1 LVLVFCASRDQA
13 HRGETL
19 ESESLEARQAS
30 TNEGKKFAGVTG
42 EEEAMYVITGATGN
56 TGGVVAER
64 LLAEGEKV
72 RVVGRDSE
80 RLERFTQNGA
90 ESFIADAT
98 DAGAL
103 TKAFAGAKAVYAMIP
118 PNIASPDVR
127 AYEESV
133 SDALRA
139 AIEEDGIKYAV
150 VLSSVGADKS
160 HGTGPVAGLHS
171 LEKKLEGTPG
181 LNALFLRAG
190 YFMENLLPQAGVLK
204 SIGSLA
210 GPVKADL
217 PLPMIATRDIG
228 AFAAEALSKL
238 DFVGKSTHELQGPR
252 DVTYTEVAKIV
263 GAAIGKADLAYNH
276 VPAAQLKP
284 VLMQMGM
291 SSNMADL
298 LLEMADALNSG
309 HMKMRELR
317 SPANTTPTTLE
328 TFVAEIFLPAYRGKA
343 SRA

>member
-1 LVLVFCASRDQA
+1 
-13 HRGETL
+13 
-19 ESESLEARQAS
+19 
-30 TNEGKKFAGVTG
+30 
-42 EEEAMYVITGATGN
+42 MYVITGATGN
-56 TGGVVAER
+56 TGSVVAER

-72 RVVGRDSE
+72 RVVGRDPK
-80 RLERFTQNGA
+80 RLERFKQKGA
-90 ESFIADAT
+90 ESFIADAA
-98 DAGAL
+98 DAGAI
-103 TKAFAGAKAVYAMIP
+103 TNAFAGAKAVYAMIP

-133 SDALRA
+133 NDALRS
-139 AIEEDGIKYAV
+139 AIEKNGIKYAV

-160 HGTGPVAGLHS
+160 AGTGPVVGLHS
-171 LEKKLEGTPG
+171 LEKKLEGIPG

-190 YFMENLLPQAGVLK
+190 YFMENLLPQVGVIK
-204 SIGSLA
+204 SIGSMA
-210 GPVKADL
+210 GPVKDDL

-228 AFAAEALSKL
+228 TFAAEALLKL
-238 DFVGKSTHELQGPR
+238 NFVGKSTRELQGPR
-252 DVTYTEVAKIV
+252 DVPYTEVAKIV
-263 GAAIGKADLAYNH
+263 GAAIGKPDVAYQL

-298 LLEMADALNSG
+298 LLEMADALNAG
-309 HMKMRELR
+309 YMKTLEPR

-343 SRA
+343 FGA

>member
-1 LVLVFCASRDQA
+1 
-13 HRGETL
+13 
-19 ESESLEARQAS
+19 
-30 TNEGKKFAGVTG
+30 
-42 EEEAMYVITGATGN
+42 MYVITGATGN
-56 TGGVVAER
+56 TGGVIAKR
-64 LLAEGEKV
+64 LLAKGEKV
-72 RVVGRDSE
+72 RVVGRDPK
-80 RLERFTQNGA
+80 RLELFTQKGA
-90 ESFIADAT
+90 GSFIADAT

-103 TKAFAGAKAVYAMIP
+103 TNAFAGAKAVYAMIP

-127 AYEESV
+127 GYEDSV
-133 SDALRA
+133 SDALRS
-139 AIEEDGIKYAV
+139 AIEKNGIKYAV

-171 LEKKLEGTPG
+171 LEKQLEGVPG

-190 YFMENLLPQAGVLK
+190 YFMENLLPQAGVVK
-204 SIGSLA
+204 SMGSMA
-210 GPVKADL
+210 GPVKGDL

-228 AFAAEALSKL
+228 AFAAEALLKL
-238 DFVGKSTHELQGPR
+238 DFAGKSTHELQGFR
-252 DVTYTEVAKIV
+252 DVTYAEVAKIV

-276 VPAAQLKP
+276 VPPAQLKP

-309 HMKMRELR
+309 HMRMLEKR
-317 SPANTTPTTLE
+317 SAANTTPTPLE
-328 TFVAEIFLPAYRGKA
+328 TFVDEIFLPVYRGKA

>member
-1 LVLVFCASRDQA
+1 
-13 HRGETL
+13 
-19 ESESLEARQAS
+19 
-30 TNEGKKFAGVTG
+30 
-42 EEEAMYVITGATGN
+42 
-56 TGGVVAER
+56 
-64 LLAEGEKV
+64 
-72 RVVGRDSE
+72 
-80 RLERFTQNGA
+80 
-90 ESFIADAT
+90 
-98 DAGAL
+98 
-103 TKAFAGAKAVYAMIP
+103 
-118 PNIASPDVR
+118 
-127 AYEESV
+127 
-133 SDALRA
+133 
-139 AIEEDGIKYAV
+139 
-150 VLSSVGADKS
+150 
-160 HGTGPVAGLHS
+160 
-171 LEKKLEGTPG
+171 
-181 LNALFLRAG
+181 
-190 YFMENLLPQAGVLK
+190 MENLLPQAGVIK

-252 DVTYTEVAKIV
+252 DVTYAEVAKIV